1 MATSKA
7 KSAPVKRNL
16 HQTNAPFGFV
26 FLTLL
31 LVATFVF
38 STFYVISQSAREQT
52 MRSEVYS
59 ATVGLEQRIN
69 VLQTQV
75 NTLNAQV
82 SSLQPKPVAVPTST
96 LPTAQRTR

>member
-1 MATSKA
+1 MASPKA
-7 KSAPVKRNL
+7 KSAPAKRNL

-26 FLTLL
+26 FLILL

-52 MRSEVYS
+52 MQDEVYR
-59 ATVGLEQRIN
+59 ATAGLEQRIDT
-69 VLQTQV
+69 LQTQV

-82 SSLQPKPVAVPTST
+82 AGLQPKPVAVPTST
-96 LPTAQRTR
+96 LPSASRTR